1 MPAIR
6 GAIGFNPSSGTARLF
21 AAYGYEIINLA
32 TGTSYPALTDNAN
45 DVEFEKFL
53 DRVFFQNNVS
63 RPLTYN
69 TSTNLWTNEHVGRA
83 PRSKYI
89 KKYKSRLYLGYC
101 QFTDPQIPTDTDGNE
116 LTFASRVF
124 YSDLFSAGTR
134 GVSGPDLTWG
144 LEWGR
149 NGLVQPRTGTFY
161 LQTQGLN
168 YFLNQDF
175 KVRNIKVGDPIT
187 MISTDTPD
195 AYGELLKTHL
205 VTSIDSVYRLTLNTT
220 FTTISNGA
228 LINYWV
234 GSNWFDVSPDDGDVI
249 TGFGENSDSILIFKL
264 YTLWLYTRLESSAT
278 LRQVPGAV
286 GTSYNRSIINDRYG
300 NTYYFHGSDP
310 KVTGIY
316 KYSRG
321 SSIKIS
327 KAIDKDILGMS
338 SDNYDNVVAWAEGNE
353 IRFFLG
359 DLSATNYIEAMTN
372 AVATYNVDTDAWS
385 VDPIADVITA
395 MTTWRTGNEEDTYLG
410 TSDDEVL
417 KADDGNS
424 FNTANIRSRLE
435 TKVYYPAGTEVV
447 NQFPYIQVVARN
459 AKGVRLKYRL
469 WDIPTNS
476 RYSIVDS
483 DYTSLGEIE
492 GDLTEFIL
500 PTNHYTASG
509 IQFFFDELSTVEN
522 DWYIEKISI
531 FYKPER
537 GRLG

>member
-1 MPAIR
+1 MANIR
-6 GAIGFNPSSGTARLF
+6 GMVGFNPSSGTARLF
-21 AAYGYEIINLA
+21 AAYGPNIVNLA
-32 TGTSYPALTDNAN
+32 TNTGYAAIADNAN
-45 DVEFEKFL
+45 DLEFEKFL
-53 DRVFFQNNVS
+53 DRVFFQNNVDL
-63 RPLTYN
+63 PLTYR
-69 TSTNLWTNEHVGRA
+69 TSTNVWSNEYVGRT
-83 PRSKYI
+83 PISKYI

-101 QFTDPQIPTDTDGNE
+101 GFIAPQTPLDSGSAAI
-116 LTFASRVF
+116 TFPSRVF
-124 YSDLFSAGTR
+124 YSDLFEGNT
-134 GVSGPDLTWG
+134 LNWG
-144 LEWGR
+144 IEWGR
-149 NGLVQPRTGTFY
+149 NGATIAGTNLFRVTEASPLVQNF
-161 LQTQGLN
+161 
-168 YFLNQDF
+168 
-175 KVRNIKVGDPIT
+175 VARNIKVGDPIFIT
-187 MISTDTPD
+187 NGD
-195 AYGELLKTHL
+195 ASLTSDRPYL
-205 VTSIDSVYRLTLNTT
+205 VASIQNAYRVTVDRNFPVTAT
-220 FTTISNGA
+220 GQHF
-228 LINYWV
+228 WV
-234 GSNWFDVSPDDGDVI
+234 SSNWFDVSPDDGDVI
-249 TGFGENSDSILIFKL
+249 TGFGENSDSLLIFKL
-264 YTLWLYTRLESSAT
+264 YSLWLYTRLESSAT

-310 KVTGIY
+310 KISGIY

-338 SDNYDNVVAWAEGNE
+338 SDNYDNVVGWIEGNE
-353 IRFFLG
+353 LRFFLG
-359 DLSATNYIEAMTN
+359 DLSATNHIEAMTN

-385 VDPIADVITA
+385 VDPIADIITA

-417 KADDGNS
+417 KADDGYS

-435 TKVYYPAGTEVV
+435 TKIYYPAGTEVV